1 MVIILKVMGAV
12 ILCFIVMYIGMSI
25 QNRLLDE
32 KLTNKFIFR
41 TAFWGTIVAMI
52 IVLLTE
58 KIM

>member
-1 MVIILKVMGAV
+1 MAIILKVMGAV
-12 ILCFIVMYIGMSI
+12 ILCFIVMYVGMSI

-58 KIM
+58 ELK

>member
-1 MVIILKVMGAV
+1 MAIILKVMGAV
-12 ILCFIVMYIGMSI
+12 ILCFIVMYVGMSI

-58 KIM
+58 EIK

>member
-1 MVIILKVMGAV
+1 MAIILKVMGAV
-12 ILCFIVMYIGMSI
+12 ILCFIVMYVGMSI

-32 KLTNKFIFR
+32 KLTNKFMFR

-58 KIM
+58 EIK